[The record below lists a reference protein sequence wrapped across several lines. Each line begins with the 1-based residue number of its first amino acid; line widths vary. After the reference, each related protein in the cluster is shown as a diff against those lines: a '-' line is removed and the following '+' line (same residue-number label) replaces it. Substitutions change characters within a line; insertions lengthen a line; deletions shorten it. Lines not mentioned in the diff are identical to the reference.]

1 MAINAK
7 GVFLGT
13 KQAIPAMRQN
23 GGGSIINISS
33 TAGLVGSPYS
43 GASYA
48 ATKGAVRLFTKSTA
62 IQYAKEG
69 IRCNS
74 VHPGLLDTPM
84 TEEMLSDNAHLEE
97 RIRRIP

>member
-13 KQAIPAMRQN
+13 KRAIPAMRQS

-48 ATKGAVRLFTKSTA
+48 ATKGMRPLMERV
-62 IQYAKEG
+62 
-69 IRCNS
+69 
-74 VHPGLLDTPM
+74 
-84 TEEMLSDNAHLEE
+84 LS
-97 RIRRIP
+97 RREILGA